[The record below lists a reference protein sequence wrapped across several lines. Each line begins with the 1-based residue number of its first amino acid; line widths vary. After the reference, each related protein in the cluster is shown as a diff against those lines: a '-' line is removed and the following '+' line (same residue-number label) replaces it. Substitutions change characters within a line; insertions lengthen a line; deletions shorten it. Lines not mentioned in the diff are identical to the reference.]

1 MCSRSLP
8 GFLLALTLLLASPI
22 SAEDFPGVDNADRA
36 RVNYMLNCQGCH
48 GPDGAGTEDG
58 VVPVMKNF
66 VGHFLQTQAGRE
78 FLVRVPGSANA
89 ALSHGE
95 LAEVLKRDMQ
105 QLHFR
110 VPQKRYDV
118 VASLHRT
125 SNILSETYEDG
136 DVLISASVPNNR
148 RHDFAAFLV
157 D

>member
-95 LAEVLKRDMQ
+95 LAEVLNWM
-105 QLHFR
+105 L
-110 VPQKRYDV
+110 
-118 VASLHRT
+118 
-125 SNILSETYEDG
+125 YE
-136 DVLISASVPNNR
+136 ISAEQIPA
-148 RHDFAAFLV
+148 DFQPYQAAEVATLREKPLADV
-157 D
+157 DTLREQLIEELGLD